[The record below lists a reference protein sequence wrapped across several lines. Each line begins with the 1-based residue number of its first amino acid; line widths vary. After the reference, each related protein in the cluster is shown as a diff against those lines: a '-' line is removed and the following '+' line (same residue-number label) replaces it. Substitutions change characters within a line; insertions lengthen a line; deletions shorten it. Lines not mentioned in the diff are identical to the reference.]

1 MIERDVKQQVR
12 ILLAKY
18 GWFQWMPPSNAF
30 GRVGI
35 ADINAVSDGRFL
47 AVETKVRN
55 NVPSAMQ
62 RIFLAN
68 VRGAGGWAFTIN
80 EKRVAEFERWL
91 KLCSERA
98 SSPEFNALTASLSVD
113 PVRAERK

>member
-12 ILLAKY
+12 ILLMKY

-35 ADINAVSDGRFL
+35 ADINAVSGGRFL
-47 AVETKVRN
+47 AIETKVGT
-55 NVPSAMQ
+55 NVPSPMQ
-62 RIFLAN
+62 RIFLGN

-80 EKRVAEFERWL
+80 ETRIADLKRWFDLHAQGADGEEFD
-91 KLCSERA
+91 
-98 SSPEFNALTASLSVD
+98 ALTATLSVD
-113 PVRAERK
+113 PVRKSRK